1 MILKK
6 ILIIGFSC
14 LLTSSVFAQGT
25 AFITG
30 PQLSVEKVLD
40 NIKTELQKQVGLD
53 QNLLSQWE
61 NLSLG
66 NIVSSQLKTLQS
78 SAISKGRQM
87 SDSLWNAIN
96 GKKPNGSS
104 ASSGGK
110 TSGGRSSA
118 SSSSGGTSNSSTASS
133 SASSTGTASSGK
145 PNTGTTTA
153 VANSTSSAAQ
163 EATQAASST
172 TTTTTSGVVDGSSLM
187 EVNGSTNYGNLEKY
201 KNAEQNKKLIQQN
214 LQFKAGRTSS
224 VGDFNTIVQ
233 NLENAIKSTATN
245 STAVSLVHQA
255 TAPKYLDW
263 VEEAEKQLETAQDE
277 RTAIQWN
284 SFITISGLDFW
295 NKLLI
300 TKSGALNLEGILAN
314 QKAGSQF

>member
-1 MILKK
+1 MMLKK
-6 ILIIGFSC
+6 FLIIGFSC
-14 LLTSSVFAQGT
+14 LFTSSVLAQGT

-40 NIKTELQKQVGLD
+40 NVKTELQKQVGLD

-66 NIVSSQLKTLQS
+66 NIVSSQLKGLQS

-96 GKKPNGSS
+96 GKKPDGSS
-104 ASSGGK
+104 ASSNRN
-110 TSGGRSSA
+110 SGGGA
-118 SSSSGGTSNSSTASS
+118 SSSNPSTVSSATSPTGSVSSGASVAGTETVVGNSVSSATQTGTQAVDGGTVV
-133 SASSTGTASSGK
+133 TG
-145 PNTGTTTA
+145 
-153 VANSTSSAAQ
+153 
-163 EATQAASST
+163 
-172 TTTTTSGVVDGSSLM
+172 SGVVDGSSLM
-187 EVNGSTNYGNLEKY
+187 GMTGSTNYGNLDKY

-214 LQFKAGRTSS
+214 LQFKAGKTSS
-224 VGDFNTIVQ
+224 IGEFSTIVQ

-263 VEEAEKQLETAQDE
+263 VKEAEKQLETAQDE
-277 RTAIQWN
+277 RAAIQWN

-300 TKSGALNLEGILAN
+300 TKSGSLNLEGVLAN